1 MAQDMALTVTKPP
14 IRGWIAA
21 LERIMSFNINAL
33 IEKHTTFHPRPSVL
47 PHNTRAALM
56 GPDDHRHS
64 GGQAA
69 YGSSGFGYPGRAESL
84 SHVPPGLRAS
94 ERTPHAPARTKSRDR
109 ACGEPHPTTG

>member
-21 LERIMSFNINAL
+21 LERMMSFNINAL
-33 IEKHTTFHPRPSVL
+33 IEKHTTFHPRPRIF
-47 PHNTRAALM
+47 PHNARAALM

-69 YGSSGFGYPGRAESL
+69 YGSQGQRCPWRAESL
-84 SHVPPGLRAS
+84 SHVPPAFARPK
-94 ERTPHAPARTKSRDR
+94 ERPMRRP
-109 ACGEPHPTTG
+109 